1 MNICVVG
8 MGLIG
13 GSVCKA
19 VREYTT
25 HRIYGVDTDLKT
37 VQAALE
43 DGVVDGIIEDGN
55 YAEIDMTIVCLYPYI
70 TAEFLK
76 ENMSRF
82 KKDSIVCD
90 FCGIKSFLVQQMTD
104 LAKKC
109 EVRYVS
115 AHPMSGREVGGYANS
130 LKTLYVGKNFII
142 TPVPGTD
149 VAAVKEVALL
159 ATQMGVTK
167 IVQTTPEE
175 HDKIIAYTSQLA
187 HIVSSAYVKSP
198 TIEEELGFTG
208 GSFQDMTR
216 VATVNESMWTSLF
229 LLNRDALLS
238 ELNMLIENLSLYKD
252 ALEQKNDRLMYV
264 LLRDGRLRKEENLRN
279 DPNSI

>member
-25 HRIYGVDTDLKT
+25 HRIYGVDTDPKT

-104 LAKKC
+104 LAKKF

-142 TPVPGTD
+142 TPVSGTD

>member
-25 HRIYGVDTDLKT
+25 HRIYGVDTDPKT

-90 FCGIKSFLVQQMTD
+90 FCGIKSFLVQPMTD
-104 LAKKC
+104 LAKKYG
-109 EVRYVS
+109 VRYVS

-142 TPVPGTD
+142 TPVS
-149 VAAVKEVALL
+149 
-159 ATQMGVTK
+159 GVTK

>member
-130 LKTLYVGKNFII
+130 LKTLSVGKNFII
-142 TPVPGTD
+142 TPVSGTD

>member
-115 AHPMSGREVGGYANS
+115 AHPMSGRGGLCEQFKNVICREKLHYYSGSRNRCGCGKRGCFAGYPDGGYEDCAN
-130 LKTLYVGKNFII
+130 
-142 TPVPGTD
+142 D
-149 VAAVKEVALL
+149 
-159 ATQMGVTK
+159 
-167 IVQTTPEE
+167 
-175 HDKIIAYTSQLA
+175 
-187 HIVSSAYVKSP
+187 
-198 TIEEELGFTG
+198 TG
-208 GSFQDMTR
+208 R
-216 VATVNESMWTSLF
+216 A
-229 LLNRDALLS
+229 R
-238 ELNMLIENLSLYKD
+238 
-252 ALEQKNDRLMYV
+252 
-264 LLRDGRLRKEENLRN
+264 
-279 DPNSI
+279 

>member
-142 TPVPGTD
+142 TPVSGTD

>member
-90 FCGIKSFLVQQMTD
+90 FCGIKSFLVQQMTE

-142 TPVPGTD
+142 TPVSGTD

>member
-90 FCGIKSFLVQQMTD
+90 FCGIKSFLVQPMTD
-104 LAKKC
+104 LAKKYG
-109 EVRYVS
+109 VRYVS

-142 TPVPGTD
+142 TPVSGTD
-149 VAAVKEVALL
+149 VAAVKEVSLL

>member
-90 FCGIKSFLVQQMTD
+90 FCGIKSFLVQQMTG